1 MEVRKINT
9 QDFSIIH
16 LLKQFKND
24 NLNISQDQFKNFISQ
39 LDKHYNIFVIEEH
52 QRIISC
58 GTIFIETKLIHNLG
72 KVGHIE
78 DVITDFRFRGQG
90 LGKKIIESL
99 VNYGRQQ
106 GCYKIILNCTN
117 NNILFYEKCGFTRKE
132 NQMSLYFQ

>member
-58 GTIFIETKLIHNLG
+58 GTILIETKLLHNLG

-78 DVITDFRFRGQG
+78 DVITDFQFRGQG

>member
-16 LLKQFKND
+16 LLEQFKND
-24 NLNISQDQFKNFISQ
+24 NLNISQEQFKDFVTQ
-39 LDKHYNIFVIEEH
+39 LDKHHHIFVIEEQ
-52 QRIISC
+52 QRVISC

-78 DVITDFRFRGQG
+78 DVIIDFRFRGLG
-90 LGKKIIESL
+90 LGKKIIETL

-106 GCYKIILNCTN
+106 GCYKIILDCSHD
-117 NNILFYEKCGFTRKE
+117 NISFYEKCGFTRKE
-132 NQMSLYFQ
+132 NQMTIYF